1 MTGSNTPPLPFQDED
16 PAHHPAADFI
26 SAALARLASGARGRR
41 SDFHVIGIAT
51 LGADGAPRLRSVVLR
66 SFEPHGV
73 RLTFHTDSR
82 SAKFAELSRD
92 RRAAILA
99 YDAGAKL
106 QIRIEGQV
114 ELHSDDADS
123 AAVWRGLPD
132 GARQIYRGARAPG
145 MRAEPRGLDDTI
157 GEEDAERHFAVCR
170 LAASMIDVL
179 YLRAAGHRRAIGR
192 IDDAGGLAANWV
204 AA

>member
-1 MTGSNTPPLPFQDED
+1 MTGTNTPPLPFPGED

-26 SAALARLASGARGRR
+26 SAALNRLARGARDRR
-41 SDFHVIGIAT
+41 SDFHVISLAT
-51 LGADGAPRLRSVVLR
+51 LDADGAPRLRSVVLR
-66 SFEPHGV
+66 SFEPHDL

-106 QIRIEGQV
+106 QIRVEGQV
-114 ELHSDDADS
+114 ELHRGDADS
-123 AAVWRGLPD
+123 ASVWRNLPD

-145 MRAEPRGLDDTI
+145 VQAEPRTLDETI
-157 GEEDAERHFAVCR
+157 GEKDAERHFAVCR
-170 LAASMIDVL
+170 LTASMVDVL
-179 YLRAAGHRRAIGR
+179 YLRAAGHRRAIGL
-192 IDDAGGLAANWV
+192 IDDAGGLAAHWV